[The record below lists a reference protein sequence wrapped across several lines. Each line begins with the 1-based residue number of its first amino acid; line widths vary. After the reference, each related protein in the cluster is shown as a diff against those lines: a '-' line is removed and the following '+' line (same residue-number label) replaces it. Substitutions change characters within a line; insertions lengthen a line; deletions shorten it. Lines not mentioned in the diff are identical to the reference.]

1 MSPPPLDEVDALP
14 EELLIELEEPHIELQ
29 EVPQR
34 DALLPP
40 PLPTTCELHACS
52 KVEATEELPVV
63 RSLEMEFH
71 VLVRVDI
78 LSLEEVVVVAL
89 SRVLWKG

>member
-1 MSPPPLDEVDALP
+1 MPLPVPPHDDVDALP
-14 EELLIELEEPHIELQ
+14 EEPHSELEEAPQ
-29 EVPQR
+29 E

-52 KVEATEELPVV
+52 KDEATEEFPVV

-71 VLVRVDI
+71 VLVMVDI
-78 LSLEEVVVVAL
+78 LSKEEMLVVAL

>member
-1 MSPPPLDEVDALP
+1 MDALP
-14 EELLIELEEPHIELQ
+14 EEPHSELEE
-29 EVPQR
+29 VPQE

-63 RSLEMEFH
+63 LSLWREFH
-71 VLVRVDI
+71 VLVGVDI
-78 LSLEEVVVVAL
+78 LSLEEMLVVAL

>member
-1 MSPPPLDEVDALP
+1 MP
-14 EELLIELEEPHIELQ
+14 EEPHSELEE
-29 EVPQR
+29 VPQE
-34 DALLPP
+34 DAMLPP

-52 KVEATEELPVV
+52 KVEAMEELPVV

-71 VLVRVDI
+71 VLVMVDI
-78 LSLEEVVVVAL
+78 LSLEGVLVVAF